1 MDEKIY
7 SKSIIDKY
15 IKTNL
20 LFDDVKLKK
29 YYDRNAQRDLKKYRE
44 RVHNKYPTK
53 DFDKIVYALITDSIR
68 DIILETIS
76 KINDV
81 MKSMGDLIISG
92 GEAYNMYVPYE
103 DRIITTDIDAKF
115 VPRMQMDSK
124 YYGKLQVVKLILW
137 DKIGELAKSL
147 NMRIKRR
154 LLTMVKKNP
163 KIFKFLGLGFKQNGP
178 YVTRRYTLFKK
189 K

>member
-29 YYDRNAQRDLKKYRE
+29 YYDRNVQRDLKKYRE

-92 GEAYNMYVPYE
+92 G
-103 DRIITTDIDAKF
+103 
-115 VPRMQMDSK
+115 
-124 YYGKLQVVKLILW
+124 
-137 DKIGELAKSL
+137 
-147 NMRIKRR
+147 
-154 LLTMVKKNP
+154 
-163 KIFKFLGLGFKQNGP
+163 
-178 YVTRRYTLFKK
+178 
-189 K
+189 

>member
-29 YYDRNAQRDLKKYRE
+29 YYDRNVQRDLKKYRE

-81 MKSMGDLIISG
+81 MKSMGDLIIS
-92 GEAYNMYVPYE
+92 E
-103 DRIITTDIDAKF
+103 
-115 VPRMQMDSK
+115 
-124 YYGKLQVVKLILW
+124 
-137 DKIGELAKSL
+137 IGRASCRE
-147 NMRIKRR
+147 R
-154 LLTMVKKNP
+154 V
-163 KIFKFLGLGFKQNGP
+163 
-178 YVTRRYTLFKK
+178 
-189 K
+189 